1 MERFLKNLKEHALK
15 IINYEK
21 KEIIPLTYEENRSYK
36 KQKVCYI
43 YKQGCNTNKNDKN
56 VFLYTIKKEII
67 VIILENI
74 EGLLITFVIE
84 DIKYQAKFP

>member
-1 MERFLKNLKEHALK
+1 MKRACIKNNKLW
-15 IINYEK
+15 K

-56 VFLYTIKKEII
+56 AFSYTIK
-67 VIILENI
+67 
-74 EGLLITFVIE
+74 
-84 DIKYQAKFP
+84 

>member
-1 MERFLKNLKEHALK
+1 MKRACIKNNKLW
-15 IINYEK
+15 K

-84 DIKYQAKFP
+84 DIKYQAKLP

>member
-1 MERFLKNLKEHALK
+1 MNTHCPFDATKNKLDYYSGKDCMERFLKNLKEHALK

-43 YKQGCNTNKNDKN
+43 CKQGCNTNKNDKN
-56 VFLYTIKKEII
+56 AFLYTIK
-67 VIILENI
+67 
-74 EGLLITFVIE
+74 
-84 DIKYQAKFP
+84 